1 MRRIFIRILEL
12 SDCAEATLD
21 DLLAREIKRIPE
33 AVADMRP

>member
-1 MRRIFIRILEL
+1 LKKHRE
-12 SDCAEATLD
+12 EATLD